1 MTYKHKKQRFKNIYL
16 VLFSLI
22 LVFSVSLSYKTI
34 IVKAQSGGDILAGL
48 GCSDS
53 NNDGSTTLSECFKGS
68 SNDGKVS
75 DFTDFKGSLEAPD
88 ASGYAEGLTQAQ
100 DARTFIRNVVNFAL
114 GFLGLIAVIIVIYG
128 GVQMVLNTGG
138 EGLNQGKK
146 TITYAVV
153 GLLVIMSSFALVNTV
168 ILAPSG
174 KETSGTSTSINSG
187 SIRGVTD
194 NARFNYLAKEIQE
207 IFDFLIGN
215 YQFYITLQQTLNNL
229 SENISA
235 FDQTKCNIP
244 YSSCITQF
252 KNQID
257 VSLNPVVNLLNN
269 QYANT
274 KLRLGLQSLIK
285 DLKNTNAEHLSQISS
300 FIVEEDCDT
309 SRGRLDANPCSD
321 SDVSDIRS
329 KFIDLKIQLIG
340 RVNNVLNRKMPTFEI
355 LGATVDFNTQITSK
369 NEQIDYPVIS
379 ETYKYQLDLAKSRI
393 KKVNNTVKGLA
404 SNMIGQEFFNEIISN
419 EYFEKEAIDMQEFYE
434 SGTLNQK
441 NIQTI
446 LINLREIYSLLK
458 NLKFVNAVITAD
470 IQRGN
475 APLIVNFSSVG
486 SSDPSG
492 LGIIDSQIEW
502 DLDGDGDFNKSS
514 VSGCAEKQGAIA
526 SCRFD
531 KPGTYRVSLRIQT
544 NQTKINPA
552 TTKPWAQ
559 EIAPGISYMDILV
572 NPPSAKINLKVSP
585 ANSSS
590 TSQDVIKYEKSNI
603 KINQNKIFVLTSE
616 ANSGITFDATDSVI
630 GDTEEKLMINPS
642 FKVRW
647 DFGTTPNKTT
657 NFVGVSDSTLKP
669 TFAFDKAGDY
679 PIEFEV
685 MDQNNVSDRKFFT
698 LSVSSVAPIITNP
711 PTSALVN
718 KDVIFDGSNSSSD
731 SGSLIFKWNVSRVG
745 DSLISLHNPAFK
757 WFGLSAHAQ
766 STTSTSG
773 VISKIIDNK
782 NKSENND
789 YFTCSY
795 NGTKEDQLKC
805 NFKKSGNYKI
815 NLILEALDGKTYTTE
830 TNINIQSNPPVSGFN
845 VVRLDNSLPS
855 VYELDASRLS
865 FDQDE
870 KDTSNMEYSWEINPN
885 NCVLIG
891 FADEM
896 PVGELLKSA
905 TNQFSAQTPC
915 SDLKD
920 FALKH
925 SKPIIKFTE
934 KGDFSANLVTRI
946 SDEPN
951 LLSDPFEIFIPV
963 ENTLDISWGEMKP
976 SAILQVPT
984 ASKDDIEG
992 QNISAKPV
1000 APINFLFSSPQAIS
1014 YEIDY
1019 GDGET
1024 DNGEMESQFATAV
1037 THNYSLPGKYTAT
1050 LTVFDADD
1058 IENSI
1063 SRNIFI
1069 GNSKTPISIIT
1080 TKVNGSEIEPRQITL
1095 DDGAKINNAIVVNR
1109 KDNIT
1114 FTADKS
1120 VNTDGTGRR
1129 LSYSWNINNN
1139 EKQSTNK
1146 QISHNFSS
1154 LSEKNTPYQVKLT
1167 VRNEKDITQ
1176 VGEDSVNILVIGALP
1191 IIRSLTAIPQDS
1203 SLITPVNI
1211 NLTAISPLDPDG
1223 EIKQYKWWYYD
1234 ASKVPS
1240 PDDRLGIQ
1248 ITTNPS
1254 ANLTIGTRGIE
1265 GDKPEYA
1272 FGVELTDNDN
1282 NIVSTDSQN
1291 EVTRL
1296 NIKAPKIKVENGP
1309 NKAPVA
1315 RFTVDRTSVNVGET
1329 VNFTSTSFDP
1339 DKGGKIKEYKW
1350 DFGDGSRGENLANVS
1365 HTYKKANV
1373 DGYNVKLT
1381 VVDDNFSEAT
1391 SDSVKVYVD
1400 AEAEPPV
1407 AGFLVEQSGTSK
1419 TVKFKNTSLADT
1431 SAGAKIIKYSWDFDV
1446 SLDSN
1451 GDGIKDNDIDS
1462 GEVNPSYTYPE
1473 YGIYRAKL
1481 TVQDDQGQTRSV
1493 TNFVNIRPSQT
1504 AFNTDDKINIGA
1516 SSSATKTLGANLFEA
1531 GDRVDLEI
1539 LLFSIFGY
1547 TLFMIFS
1554 HKKIKQNKK

>member
-1 MTYKHKKQRFKNIYL
+1 MTHSYKKQRFRIIYFTL
-16 VLFSLI
+16 LSLI
-22 LVFSVSLSYKTI
+22 LIFSVSLSHNTPSAE
-34 IVKAQSGGDILAGL
+34 AQSSGDILGGI

-53 NNDGSTTLSECFKGS
+53 NNDGNTTLGECFSGS
-68 SNDGKVS
+68 SNNDGTVS

-88 ASGYAEGLTQAQ
+88 SEGYAEGLTQAT

-174 KETSGTSTSINSG
+174 KENSGTSTSITSS
-187 SIRGVTD
+187 SIRGVSD

-215 YQFYITLQQTLNNL
+215 YQFYITLQQNLNNL
-229 SENISA
+229 AENISA
-235 FDQTKCNIP
+235 FDQTKCTIP

-257 VSLNPVVNLLNN
+257 VSLNPIVNLLNN

-285 DLKNTNAEHLSQISS
+285 DLKNTNAEHLSKISS
-300 FIVEEDCDT
+300 FIVESDCDI
-309 SRGRLDANPCSD
+309 SRGGIDFNPCSD
-321 SDVSDIRS
+321 SDVSDIRA
-329 KFIDLKIQLIG
+329 KLVDLKIQLIG
-340 RVNNVLNRKMPTFEI
+340 RINNVLNRKMSSFAI
-355 LGATVDFNTQITSK
+355 LGATVDFNSQITSK
-369 NEQIDYPVIS
+369 NQQIDYPVIS
-379 ETYKYQLDLAKSRI
+379 ETYKEQLNLAKSRI
-393 KKVNNTVKGLA
+393 QKVYDSVKGLA
-404 SNMIGQEFFNEIISN
+404 SDMVGKP
-419 EYFEKEAIDMQEFYE
+419 YFEELLSTPGIFGGEVSSMEKFFEQGNLDQINMQKI
-434 SGTLNQK
+434 SK
-441 NIQTI
+441 D
-446 LINLREIYSLLK
+446 LIEIYSILK

-470 IQRGN
+470 VQRGN
-475 APLIVNFSSVG
+475 APLIVNFSSIG
-486 SSDPSG
+486 STDPSG
-492 LGIIDSQIEW
+492 AGIENNRISWAVEG
-502 DLDGDGDFNKSS
+502 GDK
-514 VSGCAEKQGAIA
+514 AECSKNIGATF
-526 SCRFD
+526 SCIFS
-531 KPGTYRVSLRIQT
+531 KPGTYRVNL
-544 NQTKINPA
+544 KIDPVQGKTNPA
-552 TTKPWAQ
+552 TGLDWSQ
-559 EIAPGISYMDILV
+559 EIAPGIAYIDILV
-572 NPPSAKINLKVSP
+572 NPPSAKINLRVNP
-585 ANSSS
+585 TNS
-590 TSQDVIKYEKSNI
+590 TSNSQDILIYDPQSSQIKVDKS
-603 KINQNKIFVLTSE
+603 KIYVLTSE
-616 ANSGITFDATDSVI
+616 AKAGITFDATDSSSSD
-630 GDTEEKLMINPS
+630 GSTKLSTDPS
-642 FKVRW
+642 FKVKW
-647 DFGTTPNKTT
+647 DFGTSLAKSTEFESSSEKSLK
-657 NFVGVSDSTLKP
+657 VSHEYEKP
-669 TFAFDKAGDY
+669 GNY
-679 PIEFEV
+679 PIELEII
-685 MDQNNVSDRKFFT
+685 DKNNVSDRKLFT
-698 LSVSSVAPIITNP
+698 LSISDVAPIISNP
-711 PTSALVN
+711 PTSSIVN
-718 KDVIFDGSNSSSD
+718 KEIIFDGSNSSSD
-731 SGSLIFKWNVSRVG
+731 SGNISFNWIIERQGN
-745 DSLISLHNPAFK
+745 SLISLTNPAFK

-766 STTSTSG
+766 STNSTTG
-773 VISKIIDNK
+773 VISKTINNK
-782 NKSENND
+782 IKSENNE
-789 YFTCSY
+789 FFNCSL
-795 NGTKEDQLKC
+795 NAGKEDQLKC

-815 NLILEALDGKTYTTE
+815 TLLLEDSNGNNYPTS
-830 TNINIQSNPPVSGFN
+830 TNINIQSNPPVAGFN
-845 VVRLDNSLPS
+845 VVKLDESLPS

-870 KDTSNMEYSWEINPN
+870 KDNNNMEYSWEINPN

-891 FADEM
+891 FADET

-915 SDLKD
+915 SDLKE
-920 FALKH
+920 FALKQ
-925 SKPIIKFTE
+925 SKPVIKFTD

-951 LLSDPFEIFIPV
+951 LFSDPFEILIPV
-963 ENTLDISWGEMKP
+963 ENTLDVSWGEMKP

-1024 DNGEMESQFATAV
+1024 DFGEMTSEFMSSIN
-1037 THNYSLPGKYTAT
+1037 HNYSVPGKYTAT

-1069 GNSKTPISIIT
+1069 GNSETPISIIT

-1095 DDGAKINNAIVVNR
+1095 DDGTKINNAIVVNR

-1129 LSYSWNINNN
+1129 LTYSWNINNN

-1146 QISHNFSS
+1146 QVSHNFSS
-1154 LSEKNTPYQVKLT
+1154 LSEKNTPYKVKLT

-1176 VGEDSVNILVIGALP
+1176 FGEDTVNILVIGALP

-1211 NLTAISPLDPDG
+1211 TLTAISPLDPDG

-1240 PDDRLGIQ
+1240 PDERLGLQ

-1254 ANLTIGTRGIE
+1254 ANLTIGTRGVE
-1265 GDKPEYA
+1265 GDKPKYA

-1291 EVTRL
+1291 EITKL
-1296 NIKAPKIKVENGP
+1296 TIKAPTLQVENGP
-1309 NKAPVA
+1309 NKAPIA
-1315 RFTVDRTSVNVGET
+1315 RFTVDRSSVNVGET
-1329 VNFTSTSFDP
+1329 VNFTSTSIDP
-1339 DKGGKIKEYKW
+1339 DNGGKIKEYKW

-1365 HTYKKANV
+1365 HSFKKANV
-1373 DGYNVKLT
+1373 NGYNVKLT

-1391 SDSVKVYVD
+1391 SDSVRIYVD
-1400 AEAEPPV
+1400 AEAEPPIV
-1407 AGFLVEQSGTSK
+1407 GFLAEQSGTSK
-1419 TVKFKNTSLADT
+1419 TIKFNNTSMADT
-1431 SAGAKIIKYSWDFDV
+1431 AAGAKIIKYSWDFDV
-1446 SLDSN
+1446 TSDSN
-1451 GDGIKDNDIDS
+1451 GDGIRDNDIDS
-1462 GEVNPSYTYPE
+1462 GEVSPSYTYPE

-1493 TNFVNIRPSQT
+1493 TNFVNIRPLQT
-1504 AFNTDDKINIGA
+1504 ALQTDDNVNIGA
-1516 SSSATKTLGANLFEA
+1516 SSSAHKTLGANLFEA
-1531 GDRVDLEI
+1531 GDRVDIEI
-1539 LLFSIFGY
+1539 LLISLFGY
-1547 TLFMIFS
+1547 TLFMIIS
-1554 HKKIKQNKK
+1554 YKKVNKNK